1 MIERYTVKFGPA
13 AGWRGLLRFG
23 VCAVP
28 KGQVGAAR
36 SVQSIHAEH
45 GQVSNTASLTPANP
59 QANSPARA

>member
-28 KGQVGAAR
+28 KGQVCAAR
-36 SVQSIHAEH
+36 SVQSIHAEK
-45 GQVSNTASLTPANP
+45 GQVMQVVIPPA
-59 QANSPARA
+59 